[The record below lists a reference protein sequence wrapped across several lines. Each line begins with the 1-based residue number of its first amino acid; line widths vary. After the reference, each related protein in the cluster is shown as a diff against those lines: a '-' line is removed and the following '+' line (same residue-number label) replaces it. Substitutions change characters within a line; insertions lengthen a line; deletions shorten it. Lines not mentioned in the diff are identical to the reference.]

1 MSSFLKS
8 EYNKGTKRFTMYN
21 PFDSISQLLNDILER
36 LNNISANPP
45 PHAIE
50 IITQDELCKRL
61 MTSKPTLIRWV
72 KKKKIPSIR
81 IGRSVRFN
89 WQKVIEALESQKNKN

>member
-1 MSSFLKS
+1 ML
-8 EYNKGTKRFTMYN
+8 N
-21 PFDSISQLLNDILER
+21 PFEVITQQLSNILER

-45 PHAIE
+45 PQTVE

-61 MTSKPTLIRWV
+61 MISKPTVIRWV
-72 KKKKIPSIR
+72 KKKKVPSIR

-89 WQKVIEALESQKNKN
+89 WQAVIEALESQQNKKNQK

>member
-1 MSSFLKS
+1 ML
-8 EYNKGTKRFTMYN
+8 N
-21 PFDSISQLLNDILER
+21 PFGIIDQQLKDILER

-45 PHAIE
+45 PQSIE

-61 MTSKPTLIRWV
+61 MISKPTIIRWV
-72 KKKKIPSIR
+72 KKKKIPHIR

-89 WQKVIEALESQKNKN
+89 WQSVIEALESQKNKN

>member
-1 MSSFLKS
+1 MS
-8 EYNKGTKRFTMYN
+8 N
-21 PFDSISQLLNDILER
+21 PFETISEQLKDILER

-45 PHAIE
+45 PGAVE

-61 MTSKPTLIRWV
+61 MISKPTIIRWA
-72 KKKKIPSIR
+72 KKKKIPLIR

>member
-1 MSSFLKS
+1 LILRYQTPIMS
-8 EYNKGTKRFTMYN
+8 N
-21 PFDSISQLLNDILER
+21 PFETISQQLSNILER

-45 PHAIE
+45 PRAVE

-61 MTSKPTLIRWV
+61 MISKPTIIRWA
-72 KKKKIPSIR
+72 KKKKIPLIR

-89 WQKVIEALESQKNKN
+89 WQSVIDALESQKNKN

>member
-1 MSSFLKS
+1 M
-8 EYNKGTKRFTMYN
+8 GN
-21 PFDSISQLLNDILER
+21 PFEKIDTQLREILDMIR
-36 LNNISANPP
+36 NISALPP
-45 PHAIE
+45 PNCIE